1 MDKQKILSDLRG
13 IFKKIFKRNIQI
25 SEKTSLNEIS
35 DWDSLASVK
44 IFVEIEKKFK
54 IKISGSEMNEIN
66 KIKNLLDLILKK
78 KNENKRFNS

>member
-13 IFKKIFKRNIQI
+13 ILKKIFKRNIQI

-54 IKISGSEMNEIN
+54 IKISGSEINEIN
-66 KIKNLLDLILKK
+66 KINNLLDLILKK
-78 KNENKRFNS
+78 KNEN

>member
-1 MDKQKILSDLRG
+1 MDKKKILLDLSS

-54 IKISGSEMNEIN
+54 IKILGSEMNDIK

-78 KNENKRFNS
+78 KNEN

>member
-1 MDKQKILSDLRG
+1 MDKKKILLDLSS

-54 IKISGSEMNEIN
+54 IKILGSEMN
-66 KIKNLLDLILKK
+66 KIKKKKNLLDLILKK
-78 KNENKRFNS
+78 KNEN

>member
-13 IFKKIFKRNIQI
+13 IFKKNFKRNIQI

>member
-1 MDKQKILSDLRG
+1 MDKEKILLDLKS
-13 IFKKIFKRNIQI
+13 IFKKVFNRNIKI
-25 SEKTSLNEIS
+25 SEKTSSNEIPE
-35 DWDSLASVK
+35 WDSLASAK

-78 KNENKRFNS
+78 KNEN